1 MDKWGSYF
9 MSELIDTGECF
20 FNVAEKSQEDLRKDI
35 FDIERIILDHVGDG
49 DPLADFPVK
58 HYRIGNLYAREAFIP
73 AGHMLVGKIHSGVS
87 ISVCSMGDIS
97 VMTELGVQ
105 RIKAPFTCTAEAGI
119 KRVGYTHSDTIWI
132 SIHETDCENIED
144 LENELTDKSYNA
156 IEK

>member
-1 MDKWGSYF
+1 

-35 FDIERIILDHVGDG
+35 FDIERILLDHVGDG
-49 DPLADFPVK
+49 CPPADFPVK
-58 HYRIGNLYAREAFIP
+58 HYRIGRLYAREVFIP
-73 AGHMLVGKIHSGVS
+73 AGTMLVGKIHSGES

-119 KRVGYTHSDTIWI
+119 KRVGYAHSDTIWI

-144 LENELTDKSYNA
+144 LEGALTTLSYSDFKK
-156 IEK
+156 IGEI